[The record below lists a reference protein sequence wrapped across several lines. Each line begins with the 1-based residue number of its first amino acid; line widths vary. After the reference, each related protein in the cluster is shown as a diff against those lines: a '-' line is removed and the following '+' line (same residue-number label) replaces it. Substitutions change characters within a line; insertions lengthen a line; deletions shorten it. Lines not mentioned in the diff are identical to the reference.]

1 MPWLNSQTRPHTR
14 SCYERDA
21 ERLLAHAG
29 KSLKAIGLGDLQKFE
44 CLADRGRLGSRLSRP
59 HACCDKSLYSFCCRT
74 RHLATNP
81 ASEMSLPLYEKRL
94 AERIMTEE
102 DIARVLG
109 AEMPARDRA
118 LLKLLY
124 FSGLRVSEAC
134 GLRWRNVRQH
144 GNSGQISVLGKG
156 GKRRSIAINR
166 EICIELFPL
175 RSGCWCGRTPTLW
188 TAVRRSIWCTP
199 PSATPR

>member
-109 AEMPARDRA
+109 
-118 LLKLLY
+118 
-124 FSGLRVSEAC
+124 G
-134 GLRWRNVRQH
+134 
-144 GNSGQISVLGKG
+144 GNAGT
-156 GKRRSIAINR
+156 
-166 EICIELFPL
+166 
-175 RSGCWCGRTPTLW
+175 RSGFAQTPIFLRLTGLGSVRIALAERPPTRKFGADFGTWQGRKEAFNRDKPRNLYRIVPTSFRVL
-188 TAVRRSIWCTP
+188 VRKDSHALDRGAPIHLVHT
-199 PSATPR
+199 TLGHT